1 MYLIRDIHNID
12 FFNKK
17 FSSKPLI
24 ATIGNFDGLH
34 LGHKEIIKKM
44 KKIGAKDNL
53 HSLVIFTE
61 PHAKEFF
68 AEEKD
73 SAEQPTRISPWRDK
87 CKRLK
92 DNNVDYAFFLR
103 FNKKLQSM
111 SPEEFIDKILSKLN
125 IKYLMV
131 GDDFK
136 FGKERSGDFDF
147 LANWGDSNE
156 IEVARIPTYSF
167 QDRRVSSTWIRES
180 IANGDFDLAEKL
192 LDRRYTFSGKVVFG
206 NRLGRTIGIP
216 TANIWVP
223 KSNLPIRGVFA
234 VKALIKGE
242 TFNGIANMGVI
253 PTVGGTSPVLEIHI
267 FDFNEEIYGNR
278 IEVEFFKKIRNEQ
291 KFENLDKLKEQINLD
306 IEETKIYF
314 AQ

>member
-1 MYLIRDIHNID
+1 MFLIRDIHNID

-17 FSSKPLI
+17 FASKPLI

-44 KKIGAKDNL
+44 KSIGDKDNL
-53 HSLVIFTE
+53 QSLVIFTE

-68 AEEKD
+68 AEQKD
-73 SAEQPTRISPWRDK
+73 LPEQPTRISPWRDK
-87 CKRLK
+87 CKRLN

-103 FNKKLQSM
+103 FNKKLQRM
-111 SPEEFIDKILSKLN
+111 SPEEFIDEILSKLN

-147 LANWGDSNE
+147 LANWGETNE

-167 QDRRVSSTWIRES
+167 EDRRVSSTWIREC

-223 KSNLPIRGVFA
+223 KSNLPIRGVYA
-234 VKALIKGE
+234 VKAIVKGE
-242 TFNGIANMGVI
+242 TFNGIANMGVR

-267 FDFNEEIYGNR
+267 FDFNKEIYGER

-291 KFENLDKLKEQINLD
+291 KFENLEKLKEQINSD
-306 IEETKIYF
+306 IEKTRKYF
-314 AQ
+314 A

>member
-1 MYLIRDIHNID
+1 MFLIRDIHNID
-12 FFNKK
+12 FFNKR

-53 HSLVIFTE
+53 QSLVIFTE

-73 SAEQPTRISPWRDK
+73 LAEQPTRISPWRDK

-234 VKALIKGE
+234 VKALLKGE
-242 TFNGIANMGVI
+242 TFNGIANMGVR
-253 PTVGGTSPVLEIHI
+253 PTVGGASPVLEIHI

>member
-44 KKIGAKDNL
+44 KSIGDKDDL
-53 HSLVIFTE
+53 QSLVIFTE

-68 AEEKD
+68 AEQKAL
-73 SAEQPTRISPWRDK
+73 SEQPTRISPWRDK

-92 DNNVDYAFFLR
+92 ENKVDFGFFLR
-103 FNKKLQSM
+103 FNKKLQNM
-111 SPEEFIDKILSKLN
+111 SPDEFIDKILSKLN

-147 LANWGDSNE
+147 LSDWGSNNQ
-156 IEVARIPTYSF
+156 IEVDRIPTHSF
-167 QDRRVSSTWIRES
+167 EGRRVSSTWIRES
-180 IANGDFDLAEKL
+180 IADGNFDLAAKL

-206 NRLGRTIGIP
+206 NKVGRTIGVP

-223 KSNLPIRGVFA
+223 KSNLPIKGVYA
-234 VKALIKGE
+234 VKALVKGE
-242 TFNGIANMGVI
+242 TFNGIANMGVR

-267 FDFNEEIYGNR
+267 FDFNEEIYGCR
-278 IEVEFFKKIRNEQ
+278 IEVEFYQKIRNEK

-306 IEETKIYF
+306 MAETRKYF
-314 AQ
+314 S